1 MVGLN
6 RKLLIYLNFT
16 FSLSIGLSFTDKLV
30 KPPDHVSEAID
41 DNGNDDDDDAVLS
54 AFNAEF
60 ECEETFPCLGIV

>member
-1 MVGLN
+1 M
-6 RKLLIYLNFT
+6 
-16 FSLSIGLSFTDKLV
+16 SIGLSFADKLV

-41 DNGNDDDDDAVLS
+41 DNDNDDDDDDAVLS